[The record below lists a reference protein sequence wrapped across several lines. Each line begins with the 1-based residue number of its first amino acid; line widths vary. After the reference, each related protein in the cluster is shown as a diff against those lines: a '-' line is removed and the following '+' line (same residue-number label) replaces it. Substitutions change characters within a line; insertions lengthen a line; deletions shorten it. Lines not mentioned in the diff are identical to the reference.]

1 MTVTIKIIDA
11 CTEEE
16 FAEGHISS
24 EELVRLG
31 YTNLKEFSGIIDR
44 PYKIVI

>member
-24 EELVRLG
+24 EELVKLG
-31 YTNLKEFSGIIDR
+31 YTNLKEFSGII
-44 PYKIVI
+44 YWLYEIVM